1 MERHVYDRMRD
12 LEQTHW
18 WFTAR
23 REILAAEIARLD
35 LPEKPRILEVGCG
48 TGGNL
53 RMLAHFGEACGLEP
67 DPESRRYAAA
77 QTGVE
82 VFEGALP
89 DTPGSL
95 RGQFDLVVAFDVI
108 EHVADDRAGIAALR
122 ELLKPGGR
130 LMLTAPA
137 HPWLWSS
144 HDVAHHHHR
153 RYRPRG
159 FRGLFEGAGLDV
171 SRLSYF
177 NTALFPVIAAARLL
191 KPVLGGRS
199 NDDEMAGPEWLNRVL
214 HRIFAAEAG
223 WLRRTN
229 LAFGVSLLAV
239 ARRPISPAA
248 GGTA

>member
-1 MERHVYDRMRD
+1 MRD

-23 REILAAEIARLD
+23 REILAAEIASLD
-35 LPEKPRILEVGCG
+35 LPQRPRILEVGCG

-53 RMLAHFGEACGLEP
+53 RMLAHFGDACGLEP

-77 QTGVE
+77 QTGIE

-89 DTPGSL
+89 ETPESL

-108 EHVADDRAGIAALR
+108 EHVADDRTGIAALR
-122 ELLKPGGR
+122 DLVKPGGR
-130 LMLTAPA
+130 LMLTVPA

-144 HDVAHHHHR
+144 HDEAHHHHR
-153 RYRPRG
+153 RYRRQS
-159 FRGLFEGAGLDV
+159 FRGLFEIAGLEV

-177 NTALFPVIAAARLL
+177 NTALFPLIAAARLL
-191 KPVLGGRS
+191 KPVLGGG
-199 NDDEMAGPEWLNRVL
+199 NDDEMAGPAWLNRML
-214 HRIFAAEAG
+214 HRIFAAEAA
-223 WLRRTN
+223 WLRRTD

-239 ARRPISPAA
+239 ARRPVS
-248 GGTA
+248 